1 MENMN
6 LEILKEPLGFLR
18 VIQLIMSIFAF
29 ATTAGFS
36 TYTSF
41 KIDCSAGKISEVIFN
56 FGYPFKLNQI
66 PIKVVQCDDKTV
78 VADLPWD
85 FSSSAEFF
93 VAVGV
98 LTFLLTLLALGIY
111 ICSISFYT
119 SNQMVPVCDLASSVL
134 LTILWLSAASAWAHE
149 VSNVKYY
156 ATPDNFFDQI
166 TECSKQHCVKTYTGN
181 YASLNVSLIFGFG
194 NFLLWAASLWFVFKE
209 TKFHQET
216 NQQEHQQQHQQ
227 PPLYSS

>member
-1 MENMN
+1 MMENMN

-41 KIDCSAGKISEVIFN
+41 KINCSAGKISEVIFS
-56 FGYPFKLNQI
+56 FGYPFKLNHI
-66 PIKVVQCDDKTV
+66 PIKVVKCDDKTV
-78 VADLPWD
+78 VENLPWD

-98 LTFLLTLLALGIY
+98 LTFLFTLLALGIY
-111 ICSISFYT
+111 ILSVSFYT
-119 SNQMVPVCDLASSVL
+119 SNQMVPVCDLASSLL

-149 VSNVKYY
+149 VGNVKFY
-156 ATPDNFFDQI
+156 ATPDNFFYQI
-166 TECSKQHCVKTYTGN
+166 TECRKLPCVETYGGN

-216 NQQEHQQQHQQ
+216 SQQEQQQHQQ